1 MAVLLL
7 SCLAGS
13 HAEDW
18 PQWRG
23 PRRDGTWNETNIIE
37 RFPESGPKI
46 TWRVPVGPG
55 FSSPVIAKERVYLTD
70 AELVRPKAN
79 EHVYCFDAVTGSALW
94 KHRYPVEYEDWA
106 FDPKS
111 PGGPRSTPI
120 LHDGKLYTLGATGN
134 LICFDA
140 MQGDVLWQ
148 KRLKV
153 EYDAANA
160 SFTPSLLIE
169 GDLLIVIVGAEPGP
183 CVVAFDL
190 NSGREMWRA
199 LDEPSVYSSPI
210 VIRAAGKNQLIVVTL
225 RSVTALDPQ
234 NGQAFWRV
242 PLRSTRDMS
251 VPTPAYSKGYLWIN
265 GLMLKLVM
273 DQPGAEVLWPQEQAP
288 PRRTLSNTSSG
299 QFIAKNLYTSNL
311 AGQLICV
318 QPADGT
324 ILWETDKATTTR
336 NGASIHI
343 TPRADTAFLFNDQG
357 ELILA
362 RLGPD
367 GYKEINR
374 AALLRGTYAYAG
386 KQFAWTAPGFSNG
399 HVFARNDQELVCA
412 DLRAGSRP

>member
-7 SCLAGS
+7 CLTGT
-13 HAEDW
+13 HGEDW

-23 PRRDGTWNETNIIE
+23 PRGDGTWKETNIIE
-37 RFPESGPKI
+37 RFPADGPKI
-46 TWRVPVGPG
+46 TWRVSVGPG
-55 FSSPVIAKERVYLTD
+55 FSSPIIAKGRVYLTD

-79 EHVYCFDAVTGSALW
+79 ERVYCFDAVTGKALW

-106 FDPKS
+106 FDARS

-120 LHDGKLYTLGATGN
+120 LHDGRLYTLGATGI
-134 LICFDA
+134 LHCFNS
-140 MQGDVLWQ
+140 MRGEVLWQ

-153 EYDAANA
+153 EYGATNA

-169 GDLLIVIVGAEPGP
+169 GNLLIVIVGAEPGP

-190 NSGREMWRA
+190 ITGREMWRA

-210 VIRAAGKNQLIVVTL
+210 VIRTGGKNQLIVVTL
-225 RSVTALDPQ
+225 RSVTALDPV
-234 NGQAFWRV
+234 NGQTFWRV

-251 VPTPAYSKGYLWIN
+251 VPTPAYDKGYLWIN
-265 GLMLKLVM
+265 GLMLKVVQ

-299 QFIAKNLYTSNL
+299 QFMGEYLYTGNL

-318 QPADGT
+318 QPEDGK
-324 ILWETDKATTTR
+324 ILWETDRATTTR

-343 TPRADTAFLFNDQG
+343 TPCADAAFLFNDQG

-362 RLGPD
+362 RLDRKGW
-367 GYKEINR
+367 KEIDR
-374 AALLRGTYAYAG
+374 ARLLRGTYSFAG

-399 HVFARNDQELVCA
+399 HVFARNDQELICA
-412 DLRAGSRP
+412 DLRAGQMP